1 MIISKI
7 SLELIQPYI
16 AQTKKEGMAGYSNKA
31 NYYGCYID
39 NQLVGFASIQFYN
52 KKAKFNNTYVFKEFR
67 RKGYFK
73 ELLDFRIKEAKSN
86 GCTHIVAAC
95 TKMSLPEYIKRG
107 AIIERQYKICTNIKL
122 AI

>member
-1 MIISKI
+1 MIIIPI
-7 SLELIQPYI
+7 SLNIIESYI
-16 AQTKKEGMAGYSNKA
+16 SETKKEGMAGYSNKA
-31 NYYGCYID
+31 NYFGCYID
-39 NQLVGFASIQFYN
+39 NQLVGFASIQYYN

-67 RKGYFK
+67 RNGYFR

-107 AIIERQYKICTNIKL
+107 AIIEREYKICTNIKL
-122 AI
+122 TI